1 MKVLDFIGNELSA
14 GDAVTIKLD
23 HVIGVI
29 QKIDSGEIAQG
40 IITGDG
46 KPAGQVL
53 PPHVVIRIEATQA
66 MLIQAPPNSPVG
78 QVPGLVKVEKPEGA
92 GK

>member
-1 MKVLDFIGNELSA
+1 LKALDFLGNELSA
-14 GDAVTIKLD
+14 GDAVVVSLD

-29 QKIDSGEIAQG
+29 SKIEDGSIAQG
-40 IITGDG
+40 LITGDG

-53 PPHVVIRIEATQA
+53 PPHIVIQIQATQA

-78 QVPGLVKVEKPEGA
+78 QVPGVVKVQKPEE
-92 GK
+92 KK

>member
-29 QKIDSGEIAQG
+29 AKIEDGSIARG
-40 IITGDG
+40 IITND

-78 QVPGLVKVEKPEGA
+78 QVPGLVKVAKPEE
-92 GK
+92 KK

>member
-1 MKVLDFIGNELSA
+1 MKVLDAIGNELLA
-14 GDAVTIKLD
+14 GDAVVVKLD

-29 QKIDSGEIAQG
+29 QKIDTGEIAQG

-53 PPHVVIRIEATQA
+53 PPHVVIQIQAQQA

-78 QVPGLVKVEKPEGA
+78 QVPAVVKVQKPEEN
-92 GK
+92 K